1 MVTGP
6 IPPINQALNPTAP
19 PPVAP
24 TPPAPSAP
32 STPTQTGF
40 TPQAPGGQSSD
51 YSQTNG
57 TDTAQFSQ
65 NAIQAQTAPPPPAGN
80 DQSFNSLNPGAPS
93 GTPPFPG
100 VVPSAA
106 QTNDTGFVQSQ
117 SQSFLQSAP
126 TSPFQDLTAGQTIDL
141 TA

>member
-1 MVTGP
+1 MVTSS
-6 IPPINQALNPTAP
+6 ISPINQALNPTAP
-19 PPVAP
+19 PLIAP
-24 TPPAPSAP
+24 TPPAPAAP

-40 TPQAPGGQSSD
+40 TPQAPGGQTD
-51 YSQTNG
+51 DFTQTNG

-65 NAIQAQTAPPPPAGN
+65 NAIQAQSAPPPPAGS
-80 DQSFNSLNPGAPS
+80 DQSFNTLNPGAAS

-100 VVPSAA
+100 VVPSAV
-106 QTNDTGFVQSQ
+106 QNNDTGFVQSQ
-117 SQSFLQSAP
+117 SQSFLQSAQ